1 MKNKDIFLEKIREL
15 EKTARA
21 AGGVLTEEEIR
32 AAFADQDI
40 SREHFEYIC
49 RFFESRQIGIQGRD
63 KPVNE
68 DPSDHRISMKE
79 TRSGRDVVDLYMKEL
94 DLASRLSPAEEE
106 RLLAELALGSVEARN
121 LLVEGL
127 LPMAAEI
134 AGAYRGKGLSH
145 ADLIQESNLCLIM
158 ATSSYDCKEHGDYRD
173 YLREEICGH
182 LEEQLSDYTQSM
194 RSARKMAR
202 LMNRLNDT
210 AAAFAAEHEREASV
224 EELADRMGLS
234 EEEVRELMKASLDA
248 VNISIGQE

>member
-1 MKNKDIFLEKIREL
+1 MENKDIFLEKIRDL
-15 EKTARA
+15 ERA
-21 AGGVLTEEEIR
+21 AGAAGGMLTEDQIR

-40 SREHFEYIC
+40 SQEHFEYIC
-49 RFFESRQIGIQGRD
+49 RFFESRQLAIEGRD

-68 DPSDHRISMKE
+68 DPSDHRISTRE
-79 TRSGRDVVDLYMKEL
+79 TRSGKDVVNLYMKEL
-94 DLASRLSPAEEE
+94 DLTSRLSPAEEE
-106 RLLAELALGSVEARN
+106 RLLDQLALGSMEARN

-158 ATSSYDCKEHGDYRD
+158 ATSAYERERHGNYRD

-182 LEEQLSDYTQSM
+182 LEDRLSDYTQSM

-210 AAAFAAEHEREASV
+210 AAAFAREHDREATI
-224 EELADRMGLS
+224 EELTDRMGLS

-248 VNISIGQE
+248 VNSSIAHE